1 MRMSGKMPKFKITIE
16 MDAEDEHVAYEV
28 YEILGQKIDDMYAE
42 EEEQDIQNIID
53 SFVITFDEP

>member
-1 MRMSGKMPKFKITIE
+1 MPKFKITIE
-16 MDAEDEHVAYEV
+16 MDAEDENVAYEV

-42 EEEQDIQNIID
+42 EEEQNIQNTIS

>member
-1 MRMSGKMPKFKITIE
+1 MPKFKITIE
-16 MDAEDEHVAYEV
+16 MDAEDEHVAYEI

-42 EEEQDIQNIID
+42 EEEQNIQTIIG